1 MKNLKVIN
9 FGPVKNIDIELRD
22 INIFIGEQSIGK
34 STIAKLITIFT
45 DYVSLMKLAVG
56 GYEMWE
62 MQLDEYN
69 LGVYKQ
75 QPYSIF
81 YQQEEDDCIIN
92 IKIENGSFSMT
103 FIKNG
108 QKITSDNDIIAEL
121 FQLKKIHHD
130 SFNDE
135 LRKLLSLEDKQT
147 SARQVLELMNNSLYV
162 PAERI
167 IYSTISKLMPA
178 LTIAK
183 SSVPT
188 ILLRFM
194 VELMNAKNEYPEFEI
209 PLLNISYKW
218 KNDTDYFVI
227 GENGELPLTAAS
239 SGIQSTVP
247 LLLVLHYAI
256 HKREFTSFVLEE
268 PECNLFPEKQ
278 VELLKHII
286 ALIKSENRTLTITTH
301 SPYLLSDLNNYLYAG
316 SLIEKYG
323 DRIRASVE
331 SVISES
337 LCIKPSECAVFSLGE
352 RINENQAYCKS
363 LLDEESGM
371 IDFNSLD
378 NVSIQM
384 GEEFEALENAY
395 IEMLRE
401 ENNNG
406 FQCN

>member
-9 FGPVKNIDIELRD
+9 LGPVKNVDIELRD

-56 GYEMWE
+56 GYTMWE

-75 QPYSIF
+75 HPYSIF
-81 YQQEEDDCIIN
+81 YQQDEDECSIN

-103 FIKNG
+103 FIKDG
-108 QKITSDNDIIAEL
+108 QIISSSRDIIKEL
-121 FQLKKIHHD
+121 FMLKKIHHD
-130 SFNDE
+130 SFHDE
-135 LRKLLSLEDKQT
+135 LKKIISLEDKD
-147 SARQVLELMNNSLYV
+147 SRARQVLELMNNSLYV

-183 SSVPT
+183 SSVPM

-218 KNDTDYFVI
+218 KNDIDYFVI

-286 ALIKSENRTLTITTH
+286 ALTKSENRTLTITTH
-301 SPYLLSDLNNYLYAG
+301 SPYLLSNLNNYLYAG
-316 SLIEKYG
+316 SLIDKYG
-323 DRIRASVE
+323 DSIRTSIEA
-331 SVISES
+331 VIPES
-337 LCIKPSECAVFSLGE
+337 LCIKPGECAVYSLGE
-352 RINENQAYCKS
+352 KINENQAYCKS
-363 LLDEESGM
+363 LLDEENGM

-395 IEMLRE
+395 IKMLRE
-401 ENNNG
+401 E
-406 FQCN
+406 

>member
-1 MKNLKVIN
+1 MKNLKVTN
-9 FGPVKNIDIELRD
+9 FGPVRNIDIELRD

-45 DYVSLMKLAVG
+45 DYVSLMKLTLG
-56 GYEMWE
+56 GYETWE

-75 QPYSIF
+75 HPYSIF
-81 YQQEEDDCIIN
+81 YQQEEDNCSIN
-92 IKIENGSFSMT
+92 IKIENSSFLMT
-103 FIKNG
+103 VVKNG

-135 LRKLLSLEDKQT
+135 LRKLLSLEDKQ
-147 SARQVLELMNNSLYV
+147 ACGRQILELMNNSLYV

-337 LCIKPSECAVFSLGE
+337 LCIKPCECAVFSLGE

>member
-1 MKNLKVIN
+1 M
-9 FGPVKNIDIELRD
+9 
-22 INIFIGEQSIGK
+22 
-34 STIAKLITIFT
+34 
-45 DYVSLMKLAVG
+45 
-56 GYEMWE
+56 
-62 MQLDEYN
+62 
-69 LGVYKQ
+69 
-75 QPYSIF
+75 
-81 YQQEEDDCIIN
+81 
-92 IKIENGSFSMT
+92 
-103 FIKNG
+103 
-108 QKITSDNDIIAEL
+108 
-121 FQLKKIHHD
+121 
-130 SFNDE
+130 
-135 LRKLLSLEDKQT
+135 
-147 SARQVLELMNNSLYV
+147 
-162 PAERI
+162 
-167 IYSTISKLMPA
+167 
-178 LTIAK
+178 
-183 SSVPT
+183 
-188 ILLRFM
+188 
-194 VELMNAKNEYPEFEI
+194 
-209 PLLNISYKW
+209 
-218 KNDTDYFVI
+218 I

-301 SPYLLSDLNNYLYAG
+301 SPYLLSNLNNYLYAG

-323 DRIRASVE
+323 DRIRTSVE

-395 IEMLRE
+395 IEMLRKE
-401 ENNNG
+401 
-406 FQCN
+406 

>member
-9 FGPVKNIDIELRD
+9 FGPVKNVDIELRD

-56 GYEMWE
+56 GYTMWE

-81 YQQEEDDCIIN
+81 YQQEEDNCSIN
-92 IKIENGSFSMT
+92 IKIEDGSFSMSV
-103 FIKNG
+103 IKNG
-108 QKITSDNDIIAEL
+108 QKITSNNGIITEL

-135 LRKLLSLEDKQT
+135 LRKLLSLEDKQA

-301 SPYLLSDLNNYLYAG
+301 SPYLLSNLNNYLYAG

-323 DRIRASVE
+323 DRIRTSVE

-395 IEMLRE
+395 IEMLRKE
-401 ENNNG
+401 
-406 FQCN
+406 